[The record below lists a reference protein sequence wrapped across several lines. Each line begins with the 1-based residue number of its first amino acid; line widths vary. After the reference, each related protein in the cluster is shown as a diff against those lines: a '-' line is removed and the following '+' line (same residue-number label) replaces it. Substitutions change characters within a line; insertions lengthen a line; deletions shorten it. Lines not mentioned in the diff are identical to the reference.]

1 MHSQL
6 GGGGLG
12 AGGGSK
18 LELGGGAEAEE
29 AHPSA
34 AYRVVA
40 EAPAAAPAAAE
51 QPDEGWAVHPSAMF
65 ALQPGCSRTLAESVG
80 WVVEESGAQALAA
93 AAARLPADAQLASA
107 LEEAALRGGGGG
119 VAGLPLMREVSAAQ
133 LTAGRER
140 LLATQSA
147 TGAAFGPDYEA
158 KLRASAGDKPS
169 DVARRKHQIGSLLH
183 DAKVQ
188 ELKALEGRLQ
198 GMKTKRETMAKYGW

>member
-1 MHSQL
+1 VHSQL

-18 LELGGGAEAEE
+18 LELGGGAEEVEE

-34 AYRVVA
+34 AYRVAA

-65 ALQPGCSRTLAESVG
+65 ALQPGCLRTLAESVG

-107 LEEAALRGGGGG
+107 LEEAALRGG

-183 DAKVQ
+183 DAKLM
-188 ELKALEGRLQ
+188 ELKALEGRIAQ
-198 GMKTKRETMAKYGW
+198 SKSKQQTRAKYGW